1 MVGCY
6 TNPIAA
12 ALTIPTRMENKP
24 RRSKST
30 TAPAREALDRAAWIA
45 GALDIVARDGIDGL
59 RVESLAKQLGVTKG
73 SFYWHFKD
81 RRDLIDAVLD
91 DWRTSRIR
99 DIRKQ
104 TAAEPGGELAAL
116 RHTIAVYAAAK
127 NRKGISIEAA
137 IRIWARQ
144 DSNGLAVVEEV
155 DAERLEC
162 TRRLFHALGLP
173 PAEAAARSALLY
185 AYVFGFSMMQCGR
198 FDMDATQ
205 TTAWIVERITQ

>member
-1 MVGCY
+1 MD
-6 TNPIAA
+6 A
-12 ALTIPTRMENKP
+12 KP
-24 RRSKST
+24 RRTKP
-30 TAPAREALDRAAWIA
+30 AARESLDRAAWIA
-45 GALDIVARDGIDGL
+45 AALNIVAQDGIDGL
-59 RVESLAKQLGVTKG
+59 RVESLAKKLGVTKG

-91 DWRTSRIR
+91 DWRAGRVK

-116 RHTIAVYAAAK
+116 RHTIEVYAAAK

-144 DSNGLAVVEEV
+144 DANGLAVVEEV

-162 TRRLFHALGLP
+162 TRRLFLALGLP

-205 TTAWIVERITQ
+205 TKEWIVGRITQ

>member
-1 MVGCY
+1 MD
-6 TNPIAA
+6 A
-12 ALTIPTRMENKP
+12 KP
-24 RRSKST
+24 RRRKASATST
-30 TAPAREALDRAAWIA
+30 SAAREMLDRAAWIRA
-45 GALDIVARDGIDGL
+45 ALDIVATDGIDGL
-59 RVESLAKQLGVTKG
+59 RVESLAKKLGVTKG

-91 DWRTSRIR
+91 DWRAGRIR

-104 TAAEPGGELAAL
+104 TAAEPGGEQAAL
-116 RHTIAVYAAAK
+116 RHTIEVYAAAR

-137 IRIWARQ
+137 IRLWARQ
-144 DSNGLAVVEEV
+144 DANTLAVVEEV

-162 TRRLFHALGLP
+162 TRRLFLALGLP

-198 FDMDATQ
+198 FAMDADATRR
-205 TTAWIVERITQ
+205 WIVERITQ

>member
-1 MVGCY
+1 MD
-6 TNPIAA
+6 A
-12 ALTIPTRMENKP
+12 KP
-24 RRSKST
+24 RRRKASATST
-30 TAPAREALDRAAWIA
+30 SAAREMLDRAAWIRA
-45 GALDIVARDGIDGL
+45 ALDIVATDGIDGL
-59 RVESLAKQLGVTKG
+59 RVESLAKKLGVTKG

-91 DWRTSRIR
+91 DWRAGRIR

-104 TAAEPGGELAAL
+104 TAAEPGGEQAAL
-116 RHTIAVYAAAK
+116 RHTIEVYAAAR

-137 IRIWARQ
+137 IRLWARQ
-144 DSNGLAVVEEV
+144 DANTLAVVEEV

-162 TRRLFHALGLP
+162 TRRLFLALGLP

-198 FDMDATQ
+198 FAMDAEQ
-205 TTAWIVERITQ
+205 TRRWIVERITQ

>member
-1 MVGCY
+1 MDKSS
-6 TNPIAA
+6 PEKP
-12 ALTIPTRMENKP
+12 PT
-24 RRSKST
+24 
-30 TAPAREALDRAAWIA
+30 AREALDRAAWIA
-45 GALDIVARDGIDGL
+45 GALDIVAQDGIDGL
-59 RVESLAKQLGVTKG
+59 RVESLAKHLGVTKG

-91 DWRTSRIR
+91 DWRAGRIR

-104 TAAEPGGELAAL
+104 TATEPGGELAAL
-116 RHTIAVYAAAK
+116 RHTIEVYAAAR

-144 DSNGLAVVEEV
+144 DANGLAVVEEV

-162 TRRLFHALGLP
+162 TRRLFLALGLP

-198 FDMDATQ
+198 FAMDAGQ
-205 TTAWIVERITQ
+205 TRGWIVERITR

>member
-1 MVGCY
+1 
-6 TNPIAA
+6 
-12 ALTIPTRMENKP
+12 MEKKTAKGKHNAV
-24 RRSKST
+24 
-30 TAPAREALDRAAWIA
+30 APAREALDRAAWIA

-104 TAAEPGGELAAL
+104 TAAMPGGELAAL
-116 RHTIAVYAAAK
+116 RHTIDVYAAGK

-137 IRIWARQ
+137 VRIWARQ
-144 DSNGLAVVEEV
+144 DANGLAVVEEV

-162 TRRLFHALGLP
+162 TRRLFLALGLP
-173 PAEAAARSALLY
+173 PTEAAARSALLY
-185 AYVFGFSMMQCGR
+185 AYVFGFSMMQCAR
-198 FDMDATQ
+198 FGMDAEQ
-205 TTAWIVERITQ
+205 TKRWIVARITQ